1 MENINLVDKSS
12 TSVDASEE
20 LQPSTRSSTTAIGE
34 EDVSSLLAEKK
45 VLIKTSC
52 RWTQPTFWEQ
62 TRPVQGN
69 NSIPKRGIDTLLR
82 GFTCHLRRVKQVIRS
97 FHESIKIRKIQSL
110 TSIECSGKG
119 RFYPF
124 LWTPTNF
131 NRLHFSR
138 KWCLPSPQ
146 WVSWSIEEND

>member
-1 MENINLVDKSS
+1 VDEFS

-20 LQPSTRSSTTAIGE
+20 LQPSTRPSHATSAFGE
-34 EDVSSLLAEKK
+34 GDVFYCSPKK